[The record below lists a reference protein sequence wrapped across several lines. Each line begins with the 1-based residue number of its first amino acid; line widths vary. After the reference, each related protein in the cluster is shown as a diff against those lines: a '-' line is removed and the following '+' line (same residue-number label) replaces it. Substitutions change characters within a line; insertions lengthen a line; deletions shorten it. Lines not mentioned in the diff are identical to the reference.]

1 MIRLGYGG
9 ICSRNPK
16 NLCGNTEETDRHDGM
31 TLDESALAL
40 LAATDEAAREELIT
54 RQEKNILRIASRAKH
69 RFVTKSDDEW
79 SISLCAFSHAIDTYR
94 LERGAFLHY
103 AEILIRRSLI
113 DAHRIEIRRAQE
125 ISVSPELLEG
135 EAEENGSNLVR
146 ASLIAQSIRANDRTL
161 QDEILAA
168 NEELNGFGFSF
179 YDLTSCSPGQE
190 RTRGACKRAADI
202 ILDAE
207 RQQDEL
213 KRTLQLP
220 QKWLVEQGVS
230 QKILERYRKYIIA
243 MVVIRAG
250 DYPALQGYLRGGRGK
265 EA

>member
-1 MIRLGYGG
+1 
-9 ICSRNPK
+9 
-16 NLCGNTEETDRHDGM
+16 M

-54 RQEKNILRIASRAKH
+54 RQEKNILRIASHAKH

-79 SISLCAFSHAIDTYR
+79 SIALCAFSRAIDTYR
-94 LERGAFLHY
+94 LERGAFSHY

-113 DAHRIEIRRAQE
+113 DAHRIEAKWAQE

-135 EAEENGSNLVR
+135 EAEESGSNAVR
-146 ASLIAQSIRANDRTL
+146 ASLFAQSLRANDHTL
-161 QDEILAA
+161 KDEILAA
-168 NEELNGFGFSF
+168 NEELSGFGFGF
-179 YDLTSCSPGQE
+179 YDLTSCSPGQN
-190 RTRGACKRAADI
+190 RTRNACKRAADI

-207 RQQDEL
+207 QQLNEL

-220 QKWLVEQGVS
+220 QKWLIEQGVS

-265 EA
+265 ET